1 MSINFSVNMRN
12 FVQAIGRLAE
22 APRFTDN
29 ADGTKTARVSVYAD
43 QNYTDSNG
51 NRGSDVVQFSR
62 YLRADDKIVNVLR
75 AMNAGDSV
83 TLIGHSERY
92 KSTKNRTIQVPITDA
107 SGVTRSYDINFE
119 DTVWNDQNVLD
130 EVILHT
136 SKVESEARRAAKAAR
151 SGNTGAPTAAT
162 AVPSAGAAPS
172 APSQGAPGAPA
183 GAPSALDMYNA
194 GQGAPS
200 AAQGAPRAPQPPVP
214 GASAGAP
221 GVPSV

>member
-1 MSINFSVNMRN
+1 MKGASPTMSINFSVNMRN

-162 AVPSAGAAPS
+162 AVPSAGAPA
-172 APSQGAPGAPA
+172 APA
-183 GAPSALDMYNA
+183 QPSALDMYNA
-194 GQGAPS
+194 G
-200 AAQGAPRAPQPPVP
+200 QGAPRAPQPPVP